1 MRFSQTRRD
10 LSQDPGASFS
20 PKQIILGEA
29 PVIWRRLHVGSVG
42 RSPGILLT
50 KTSAEKSLT
59 PRVSTP
65 KPASSCSA
73 VRQRFEQRL
82 RHLCGSIDGIAIA
95 INPRND
101 DPLCTT
107 VMSISASSLAS
118 RRFAISPSAWASR
131 RAPARISWSS
141 WKYRSMGFLN
151 EASAMDDSAANL
163 PIRQPLRRSRETSR
177 KRKTRSKA
185 EPSVP
190 TVSRY
195 ATADSACRSS
205 ASIAR
210 TRPSA
215 PQKSQLL

>member
-1 MRFSQTRRD
+1 
-10 LSQDPGASFS
+10 
-20 PKQIILGEA
+20 
-29 PVIWRRLHVGSVG
+29 
-42 RSPGILLT
+42 
-50 KTSAEKSLT
+50 
-59 PRVSTP
+59 
-65 KPASSCSA
+65 
-73 VRQRFEQRL
+73 
-82 RHLCGSIDGIAIA
+82 
-95 INPRND
+95 
-101 DPLCTT
+101 
-107 VMSISASSLAS
+107 
-118 RRFAISPSAWASR
+118 
-131 RAPARISWSS
+131 
-141 WKYRSMGFLN
+141 MGFLN

-163 PIRQPLRRSRETSR
+163 PIRQPLRPSRETSR

>member
-10 LSQDPGASFS
+10 LSQDPGAFFS

-29 PVIWRRLHVGSVG
+29 PVIWRRYVGSVG

-59 PRVSTP
+59 PRVSTL

-82 RHLCGSIDGIAIA
+82 GHLCGSIDGIAIA

-151 EASAMDDSAANL
+151 EASATDDSAANL
-163 PIRQPLRRSRETSR
+163 PIRQPLGRRERRRESGRPDPKQNRPFLQSMRQRIRLVDRVHPSHARGHQPPKSRNYF
-177 KRKTRSKA
+177 KF
-185 EPSVP
+185 
-190 TVSRY
+190 
-195 ATADSACRSS
+195 
-205 ASIAR
+205 
-210 TRPSA
+210 
-215 PQKSQLL
+215 